1 MKSILGFFLSALA
14 IFAPIKGL
22 VLLLTCLISMDTVF
36 GIYTSI
42 KIGGIHAF
50 KSNKLFNCVVKT
62 FFYVS
67 SLLLL
72 FMVDK
77 FVFDGQLFGINFLLS
92 KAVAVFWCYIELKSL
107 DENSIKLGN
116 KSVWIIAKE
125 AISKYKELKKDLG
138 K

>member
-22 VLLLTCLISMDTVF
+22 VLLLTCLICMDTVF

-42 KIGGIHAF
+42 KIGGVHAF
-50 KSNKLFNCVVKT
+50 KSNKLFNVVVKS
-62 FFYVS
+62 FFYVGT
-67 SLLLL
+67 LLLL

-92 KAVAVFWCYIELKSL
+92 KAVAIFWCYIELKSL
-107 DENSIKLGN
+107 DENSMKLGN
-116 KSVWIIAKE
+116 RSVWVIAKE
-125 AISKYKELKKDLG
+125 AIKKYKDFKKDLG